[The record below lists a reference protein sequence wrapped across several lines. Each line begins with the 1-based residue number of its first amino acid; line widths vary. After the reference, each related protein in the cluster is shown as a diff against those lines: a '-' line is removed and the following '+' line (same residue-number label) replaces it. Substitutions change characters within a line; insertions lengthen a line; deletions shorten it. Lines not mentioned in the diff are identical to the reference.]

1 MSILSK
7 IFGGGGNKSPMNAAN
22 QYLNQI
28 PGLAHQGYDP
38 YVSAGMNAGTQTQGQ
53 YEKLINDPAD
63 FINQLMKQYQTSE
76 GYNFEKDLLTKE
88 LGNTA
93 AMGGIAGTPLD
104 QMNQAQGVQGLLSKD
119 MQQFLTNVLGQYD
132 KGLAGEEGIANRGFE
147 ANKNLT
153 DFLGNN
159 LTQQGSLAFNDA
171 QQKNKNK
178 GDLWSMFGKAL
189 GGGAGFALGGLPGA
203 AVGAGIFGGK

>member
-7 IFGGGGNKSPMNAAN
+7 IFGGSGNKSPMNAAN

-88 LGNTA
+88 MGNTA